1 MKNIDRQTALIDT
14 GAPAFGPRLVE
25 NIRQLIDPA
34 KLDFVVFTH
43 TDVDHAGG
51 ALHVM
56 QVAPKARL
64 VSPEGEA
71 KALPLYGLNAPVQ
84 PMKDGETLSLGRRT
98 LRFVATPFVET
109 PGAMFIFEESER
121 ILFTGDAFASVTP
134 EWQLFA
140 TGDLTETLKMVQKVK
155 LDNSRRTIEA
165 IRKAGELRPAIIAPG
180 HGPALRDNLGKYI
193 AELSSVEPY

>member
-1 MKNIDRQTALIDT
+1 
-14 GAPAFGPRLVE
+14 
-25 NIRQLIDPA
+25 
-34 KLDFVVFTH
+34 
-43 TDVDHAGG
+43 
-51 ALHVM
+51 M

-121 ILFTGDAFASVTP
+121 ILF
-134 EWQLFA
+134 
-140 TGDLTETLKMVQKVK
+140 

-165 IRKAGELRPAIIAPG
+165 IRKAGELGPAIIAPG
-180 HGPALRDNLGKYI
+180 HGPALRDNLEKYI